1 MEKKYIIISKDEIS
15 YTNMNDKNNII
26 NKFHISLIKKILIV
40 QNTTKPFLLIEINTN
55 HLMKLSTDKKNIS
68 TLNDINNILNVKKIE
83 YFINI

>member
-55 HLMKLSTDKKNIS
+55 HLMKISTDEKNNSI
-68 TLNDINNILNVKKIE
+68 LNDINNILNVKKIE

>member
-1 MEKKYIIISKDEIS
+1 MEKKYIIISKDEMS

-55 HLMKLSTDKKNIS
+55 HLMKISTDEKNNS

>member
-15 YTNMNDKNNII
+15 YTNINDKNNII

-55 HLMKLSTDKKNIS
+55 HLMKISTDEKNNS